1 MKSNCLIEA
10 LKAKIKNPKSVTIHV
25 FPLSLNNN
33 QLHFYWI
40 DDSENRVFHYAKANC
55 NSFCCPLF
63 EGVLKKRIR
72 DCFEEKM
79 MMAMIDKKW
88 SYKKI
93 MKVAKKM
100 GIRNSDTLFKELF

>member
-10 LKAKIKNPKSVTIHV
+10 LKAKIKNPKSVTIHM

-79 MMAMIDKKW
+79 MMAQNSPACFVYYSDLANNY
-88 SYKKI
+88 SRF
-93 MKVAKKM
+93 
-100 GIRNSDTLFKELF
+100 IRPVSLNA